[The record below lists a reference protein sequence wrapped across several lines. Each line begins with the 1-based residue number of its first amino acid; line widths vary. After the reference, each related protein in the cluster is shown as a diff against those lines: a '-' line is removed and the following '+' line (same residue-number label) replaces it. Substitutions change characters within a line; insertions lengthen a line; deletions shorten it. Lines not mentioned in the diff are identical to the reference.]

1 MEQLSSPEEL
11 QLMSQMDFI
20 VPLKQVGIITKSV
33 LEAIQEFYQPR
44 RIIVVTKKIEGEIL
58 RKLLPYWNVGPVEC
72 MDEAFFFVRNF
83 SLTFEDIIA
92 EYDATRPGQRPFLH
106 FHAIKL
112 QKIINSN
119 ESILTCDPLPLYI
132 RQPFSDSLFTKTDTL
147 VNLLFNYLYIE
158 ISIYQY
164 II

>member
-1 MEQLSSPEEL
+1 
-11 QLMSQMDFI
+11 MSKMDFI

-119 ESILTCDPLPLYI
+119 EQKRSNAIILFYDHPFALPFYI
-132 RQPFSDSLFTKTDTL
+132 RRPFSDSLSRRQTL
-147 VNLLFNYLYIE
+147 SLYLSFNYLYIE
-158 ISIYQY
+158 ISVYQS

>member
-1 MEQLSSPEEL
+1 MEQLSSHDEL
-11 QLMSQMDFI
+11 QLMSKIDFI

-72 MDEAFFFVRNF
+72 MDEAIFFVINF

-92 EYDATRPGQRPFLH
+92 EYDATRPG
-106 FHAIKL
+106 
-112 QKIINSN
+112 
-119 ESILTCDPLPLYI
+119 
-132 RQPFSDSLFTKTDTL
+132 
-147 VNLLFNYLYIE
+147 
-158 ISIYQY
+158 
-164 II
+164 